1 MPNTCVCKYNGRR
14 IDVFLNERNTMQ
26 TAKTQPFAV
35 MIVAILITA
44 SPAAEQQAS
53 GPSNELLRVKA
64 ETTLFAFNN
73 GALRPIV
80 QLPAN
85 TDLMPIEEPEA
96 VAAPNHFIY
105 VSFTHPTAGGPLLG
119 WIDTRS
125 NFETARLTQDACSN
139 VSRLNKATGQQRSQ
153 QGSGEVF
160 NDEIP
165 GLVRI
170 NGVEELWREIQLIMA
185 EAKETGKKLPEPYK
199 ARADL
204 WSKLHIHDEALK
216 DYVTAA
222 ELALA
227 AAPDGDL
234 ATNTRLF
241 KQLFD
246 AIKLHNNVPKPPGPG
261 AAIEYY
267 GAGIRAYRNG
277 EFKYAAKLFSDALQL
292 DDSNAVYYYYRAL
305 SKKRLGENPAAA
317 RDARTG
323 SYYEWRLP
331 FRSRRHITANLAAV
345 QGEFR
350 IWLESYRL
358 GDPHFDPRRNK
369 PKLNVGPKQ
378 NALQHVP

>member
-1 MPNTCVCKYNGRR
+1 MR
-14 IDVFLNERNTMQ
+14 
-26 TAKTQPFAV
+26 TAKPHLFAV
-35 MIVAILITA
+35 MIVVILITA
-44 SPAAEQQAS
+44 SPAAEQQTL
-53 GPSNELLRVKA
+53 GQSNELLRVKA
-64 ETTLFAFNN
+64 ETTLFALNN

-85 TDLMPIEEPEA
+85 TDLMPIEAPKAE
-96 VAAPNHFIY
+96 AAPNHFIY

-125 NFETARLTQDACSN
+125 NSETARLTQDTCSN
-139 VSRLNKATGQQRSQ
+139 VSRLTKATRQQSSKQSR
-153 QGSGEVF
+153 GEIF

-165 GLVRI
+165 SLARI
-170 NGVEELWREIQLIMA
+170 NGGEELWREIQLIIA
-185 EAKETGKKLPEPYK
+185 EAKRKGMKLPEPYE

-216 DYVTAA
+216 DYETAA

-227 AAPDGDL
+227 DAPDGDL
-234 ATNTRLF
+234 ATSTRLF

-277 EFKYAAKLFSDALQL
+277 KFKYAAKLFSDALQL

-331 FRSRRHITANLAAV
+331 YRSRSHITANLATV

-358 GDPHFDPRRNK
+358 GDPHYDPRLDK
-369 PKLNVGPKQ
+369 SLPDELGPKQ
-378 NALQHVP
+378 NSL